1 MEKLHKYCL
10 SVLLVIVCSNISAHS
25 NNESIKNV
33 DCKQF
38 YEIYSQFLNYECETS
53 QEFCL
58 KEKSTRNFAINHKRN
73 TVDLIVDSILE
84 KQNNSYHKKSGADFS
99 AKEKHHKILKNFEK
113 QSKQNDFA
121 ENIYFK
127 SKVAKIRNKD
137 YLDLKTMA
145 LKSYDE
151 GKR

>member
-25 NNESIKNV
+25 NNESIKNI

-38 YEIYSQFLNYECETS
+38 YKIYSQFLKYESETS
-53 QEFCL
+53 KEFCL
-58 KEKSTRNFAINHKRN
+58 KEKSTRSFAINNKN
-73 TVDLIVDSILE
+73 KAVDIIANFNLGKQQDSLYNKKSDNFSKEDRYYKILE
-84 KQNNSYHKKSGADFS
+84 
-99 AKEKHHKILKNFEK
+99 NFEK
-113 QSKQNDFA
+113 QSNENDFA

-137 YLDLKTMA
+137 DLELKNKT
-145 LKSYDE
+145 
-151 GKR
+151 

>member
-25 NNESIKNV
+25 NNESTKNI

-38 YEIYSQFLNYECETS
+38 YEIYSQFLNYEFEAS
-53 QEFCL
+53 KEFYS
-58 KEKSTRNFAINHKRN
+58 KEKSTHNFTINHKRN
-73 TVDLIVDSILE
+73 AVDLFGNSISE
-84 KQNNSYHKKSGADFS
+84 KQHNNSYYKNSGADS
-99 AKEKHHKILKNFEK
+99 SVKEKHQKILKNFEK

-137 YLDLKTMA
+137 DLDLKNKT
-145 LKSYDE
+145 
-151 GKR
+151 